1 MKPKLGVKSGP
12 AKPAKPEAKMRSLET
27 FDDAERKLR
36 QIFVKLAEDIS
47 NGNQPSLRI
56 PVRTASNTV
65 FNKDQNILTL
75 GERVSERKFNDI
87 SAVRSFM
94 QTCLLGRAIYQALKN
109 DDHPTI
115 RDLYYY
121 TLHTIDNTNIETF
134 NSQDESNA
142 IFQDIEVMT
151 GLLREQMGIVAES
164 RGAMAGKIVLESK
177 GNKIDCSK
185 FGIGA
190 FSIPSLCDQLRIVDV
205 DAEYVLVVEK
215 DAIFQRLN
223 DYEFWKKKNCILITG
238 KGQADRA
245 TRRMVRRL
253 NEEWELPVFVLT
265 DADPFGW
272 YIYSTYKAGSI
283 SLSYESFRLACPSA
297 KFLGLTM
304 TDLEKYEIPKDHL
317 IKANDIDLKRAKEL
331 LVRDS
336 VTKQPRYPWF
346 YNSKRWKHEIRLFLQ
361 RRVKAEIEAKSSKG
375 FRFLSDVYL
384 PEKLESRDWID

>member
-1 MKPKLGVKSGP
+1 MGKRKDPSKLRP
-12 AKPAKPEAKMRSLET
+12 LET
-27 FDDAERKLR
+27 FDSAEKKLK
-36 QIFVKLAEDIS
+36 QIFIGLSDDIVD
-47 NGNQPSLRI
+47 QKPPVMRI

-65 FNKDQNILTL
+65 FDEKRNMLTL
-75 GERVSERKFNDI
+75 GGRMGERKFNEI
-87 SAVRSFM
+87 GGVRPFM
-94 QTCLLGRAIYQALKN
+94 QTCLLARAIQEALKHN
-109 DDHPTI
+109 DHPTI

-121 TLHTIDNTNIETF
+121 TLHTIEGTEIETF
-134 NSQDESNA
+134 NNQDESNTV
-142 IFQDIEVMT
+142 FQDIEVMT
-151 GLLREQMGIVAES
+151 GLLREQLGVVAES
-164 RGAMAGKIVLESK
+164 RGAMVGQVVLESK

-190 FSIPSLCDQLRIVDV
+190 FNIPSLCDQIPILDV

-223 DYEFWKKKNCILITG
+223 DYEFWRRNKCLLITG

-253 NEEWELPVFVLT
+253 NEEWELPIYVLT

-283 SLSYESFRLACPSA
+283 SLSYESFRLACPEA
-297 KFLGLTM
+297 KFLGMTM

-317 IKANDIDLKRAKEL
+317 IKANDIDIKRAKEL
-331 LVRDS
+331 LVSDEA
-336 VTKQPRYPWF
+336 TGQPRYPWF
-346 YNSKRWKHEIRLFLQ
+346 HNSKRWRQEIKLFLN
-361 RRVKAEIEAKSSKG
+361 RRVKAEIESKSSKG

-384 PEKLESRDWID
+384 PEKITAKDWIE

>member
-1 MKPKLGVKSGP
+1 MAKKKDPSKLRP
-12 AKPAKPEAKMRSLET
+12 LET
-27 FDDAERKLR
+27 FDSAEKKLK
-36 QIFVKLAEDIS
+36 QIFITLSDDIVDQK
-47 NGNQPSLRI
+47 QPVMKI

-65 FNKDQNILTL
+65 FDEKRNMLTL
-75 GERVSERKFNDI
+75 GERMSERKFSEI
-87 SAVRSFM
+87 GGVRSFM
-94 QTCLLGRAIYQALKN
+94 QTCLLARAIHEALKH

-121 TLHTIDNTNIETF
+121 TLHTIEGTEVETF
-134 NSQDESNA
+134 NNQDESNT

-151 GLLREQMGIVAES
+151 GLLREQMGVVAES
-164 RGAMAGKIVLESK
+164 RGAMVGEVILESK
-177 GNKIDCSK
+177 GNKINCSK

-190 FSIPSLCDQLRIVDV
+190 FNIPSLCDQIPILDV
-205 DAEYVLVVEK
+205 DANYVLVVEK

-223 DYEFWKKKNCILITG
+223 DYEYWRKNKCLLITG

-253 NEEWELPVFVLT
+253 NEEWELPVYVLT

-283 SLSYESFRLACPSA
+283 SLSYESFRLACPEA
-297 KFLGLTM
+297 KFLGMTM

-317 IKANDIDLKRAKEL
+317 IKANDIDIKRAKEL
-331 LVRDS
+331 LVSDES
-336 VTKQPRYPWF
+336 TDQPRYPWF
-346 YNSKRWKHEIRLFLQ
+346 HNSKRWRHEIKLFLN
-361 RRVKAEIEAKSSKG
+361 RRVKAEIESKSSKG

-384 PEKLESRDWID
+384 PEKISAKDWIE

>member
-1 MKPKLGVKSGP
+1 FVGLADEIVD
-12 AKPAKPEAKMRSLET
+12 AKPPLM
-27 FDDAERKLR
+27 
-36 QIFVKLAEDIS
+36 
-47 NGNQPSLRI
+47 RI
-56 PVRTASNTV
+56 PLRTASNTV
-65 FNKDQNILTL
+65 FDEKREILTL
-75 GERVSERKFNDI
+75 GDRASERKFNEI
-87 SAVRSFM
+87 GGVRSFM
-94 QTCLLGRAIYQALKN
+94 QTCLLARAIHEALKH

-121 TLHTIDNTNIETF
+121 TLHTIEGTEVETF

-151 GLLREQMGIVAES
+151 GLLREQMGVVAES
-164 RGAMAGKIVLESK
+164 RGALVGNAVLESK
-177 GNKIDCSK
+177 GNRIDCSR

-190 FSIPSLCDQLRIVDV
+190 FNIPSLCDQIQILDV

-223 DYEFWKKKNCILITG
+223 NYEFWRKNKCLLITG

-253 NEEWELPVFVLT
+253 SEDWDLPIYVLT

-272 YIYSTYKAGSI
+272 YIYSTYRAGSI

-297 KFLGLTM
+297 KFLGMTM
-304 TDLEKYEIPKDHL
+304 TDLERYEIPKDHL
-317 IKANDIDLKRAKEL
+317 IKANDVDIKRAKEL
-331 LVRDS
+331 LVKDP
-336 VTKQPRYPWF
+336 VTKLPRYPWF
-346 YNSKRWKHEIRLFLQ
+346 YESKRWRQEIKMFLE

-375 FRFLSDVYL
+375 FRFLLDVYL
-384 PEKLESRDWID
+384 PEKISSKDWIK

>member
-1 MKPKLGVKSGP
+1 MRKNNNSK
-12 AKPAKPEAKMRSLET
+12 AKARQLES
-27 FDDAERKLR
+27 FDDAEKRLK
-36 QIFVKLAEDIS
+36 QIFVGLADEIVS
-47 NGNQPSLRI
+47 VKPPVMRI
-56 PVRTASNTV
+56 PLRTASNTV
-65 FNKDQNILTL
+65 FDEKRGILTL
-75 GERVSERKFNDI
+75 GERAGERKFNEI
-87 SAVRSFM
+87 GGVRSFM
-94 QTCLLGRAIYQALKN
+94 QTCLLARAIHEALKH

-121 TLHTIDNTNIETF
+121 TLHTIEGTEVETF

-151 GLLREQMGIVAES
+151 GLLREQMGVVAES
-164 RGAMAGKIVLESK
+164 RGAMVGNAVLESK
-177 GNKIDCSK
+177 GNRIDCSR

-190 FSIPSLCDQLRIVDV
+190 FNIPSLCDQIRILDV

-223 DYEFWKKKNCILITG
+223 DYEYWRKNKCLLITG

-253 NEEWELPVFVLT
+253 SEDWDLPIYVLT

-272 YIYSTYKAGSI
+272 YIYSTYRAGSI

-297 KFLGLTM
+297 KFLGMTM
-304 TDLEKYEIPKDHL
+304 TDLERYEIPKDHL
-317 IKANDIDLKRAKEL
+317 IKANDVDIKRAKEL
-331 LVRDS
+331 LVKDQ

-346 YNSKRWKHEIRLFLQ
+346 YESKRWRQEIKMFLE

-384 PEKLESRDWID
+384 PEKINSKDWIK

>member
-1 MKPKLGVKSGP
+1 MVKS
-12 AKPAKPEAKMRSLET
+12 KKPEQNLRPLES
-27 FDDAERKLR
+27 FDDSKKKLR
-36 QIFVKLAEDIS
+36 QIFMNLASDIAES
-47 NGNQPSLRI
+47 KPPVLRI

-65 FNKDQNILTL
+65 YDEHRQILTL
-75 GERVSERKFNDI
+75 GERMSERRFNDI
-87 SAVRSFM
+87 SEVRSFM
-94 QTCLLGRAIYQALKN
+94 QTLLLARGIYEALQH

-121 TLHTIDNTNIETF
+121 TLHTIEGTNIETF
-134 NSQDESNA
+134 NSQDESNN

-151 GLLREQMGIVAES
+151 GLLREQMGVVAES
-164 RGAMAGKIVLESK
+164 RGALVGEIVLQSK

-190 FSIPSLCDQLRIVDV
+190 FNIPSLCDQIQIVSV
-205 DAEYVLVVEK
+205 DADYVLVVEK

-223 DYEFWKKKNCILITG
+223 DYEFWRRNKCVLITG

-253 NEEWELPVFVLT
+253 NEEWGLPVYVLT

-272 YIYSTYKAGSI
+272 YIYSTYRAGSI
-283 SLSYESFRLACPSA
+283 SLSYESFRLACPDA

-304 TDLEKYEIPKDHL
+304 TDLEKYEVPKDHL
-317 IKANDIDLKRAKEL
+317 IKANEMDIKRAKEL
-331 LVRDS
+331 LVRDPK
-336 VTKQPRYPWF
+336 TKKPRYPWF
-346 YNSKRWKHEIRLFLQ
+346 YESKRWRQEIHLFLD

-384 PEKLESRDWID
+384 PEKLANKDWII

>member
-1 MKPKLGVKSGP
+1 MRKNNNSK
-12 AKPAKPEAKMRSLET
+12 AKARSLES
-27 FDDAERKLR
+27 FDDAEKRLK
-36 QIFVKLAEDIS
+36 QIFVGLAEDITKAK
-47 NGNQPSLRI
+47 PPVMRI

-65 FNKDQNILTL
+65 FDEKREILTL
-75 GERVSERKFNDI
+75 GDRASERKFNEI
-87 SAVRSFM
+87 GGVRSFM
-94 QTCLLGRAIYQALKN
+94 QTCLLARAIHEALKH

-121 TLHTIDNTNIETF
+121 TLHTIEGTEVETF

-151 GLLREQMGIVAES
+151 GLLREQMGVVAES
-164 RGAMAGKIVLESK
+164 RGAIVGNAILESK
-177 GNKIDCSK
+177 GNRIDCSR

-190 FSIPSLCDQLRIVDV
+190 FNIPSLCDQIQILDV

-223 DYEFWKKKNCILITG
+223 DYEFWRKNKCLLITG

-253 NEEWELPVFVLT
+253 SEDWDLPIYVLT

-272 YIYSTYKAGSI
+272 YIYSTYRAGSI

-297 KFLGLTM
+297 KFLGMTM
-304 TDLEKYEIPKDHL
+304 TDLERYEIPKDHL
-317 IKANDIDLKRAKEL
+317 IKANDVDIKRAKEL
-331 LVRDS
+331 LVKDS
-336 VTKQPRYPWF
+336 VTKLPRYPWF
-346 YNSKRWKHEIRLFLQ
+346 YESKRWRQEIKIFLE

-384 PEKLESRDWID
+384 PEKITSKDWIK

>member
-1 MKPKLGVKSGP
+1 MRKNTSSK
-12 AKPAKPEAKMRSLET
+12 AKVRPLES
-27 FDDAERKLR
+27 FDDAEKKLK
-36 QIFVKLAEDIS
+36 QIFVGLAEDITKAK
-47 NGNQPSLRI
+47 PPVMRI

-65 FNKDQNILTL
+65 FDEKRDILTL
-75 GERVSERKFNDI
+75 GERVSERKFNEI
-87 SAVRSFM
+87 GGVRSFM
-94 QTCLLGRAIYQALKN
+94 QTCLLARAIHEALKH

-121 TLHTIDNTNIETF
+121 TLHTIEGTEVETF
-134 NSQDESNA
+134 SSQDESNA
-142 IFQDIEVMT
+142 VFQDIEVMT

-164 RGAMAGKIVLESK
+164 RGAIVGNAVLESK

-190 FSIPSLCDQLRIVDV
+190 FNIPSLCDQIQILDV

-223 DYEFWKKKNCILITG
+223 DYEFWRKNKCLLITG

-253 NEEWELPVFVLT
+253 SEDWDLPIYVLT

-272 YIYSTYKAGSI
+272 YIYSTYRAGSI

-304 TDLEKYEIPKDHL
+304 TDLERYEIPKDHL
-317 IKANDIDLKRAKEL
+317 IKANDVDIKRAKEL
-331 LVRDS
+331 LVKDPA
-336 VTKQPRYPWF
+336 TKLPRYPWF
-346 YNSKRWKHEIRLFLQ
+346 YESKRWRQEIKIFLE
-361 RRVKAEIEAKSSKG
+361 RKVKAEIEAKSSKG

-384 PEKLESRDWID
+384 PEKISSRDWIK

>member
-1 MKPKLGVKSGP
+1 MARLTKAPKSV
-12 AKPAKPEAKMRSLET
+12 RSLET
-27 FDDAERKLR
+27 FDDAAKKLR
-36 QIFVKLAEDIS
+36 QIFS
-47 NGNQPSLRI
+47 NLSSEIVEQKKPIMRI
-56 PVRTASNTV
+56 PLRTASNTI
-65 FNKDQNILTL
+65 FDEKREILTI
-75 GERVSERKFNDI
+75 GQKACERRFNEM
-87 SAVRSFM
+87 SGVRPFM
-94 QTCLLGRAIYQALKN
+94 QTCLLARAIYEALKN

-121 TLHTIDNTNIETF
+121 TLHTIEGTEVETF
-134 NSQDESNA
+134 NNQDESNS

-151 GLLREQMGIVAES
+151 GLLREQMGVVAES
-164 RGAMAGKIVLESK
+164 RGAMVGEIVLESK

-190 FSIPSLCDQLRIVDV
+190 FNIPSLCDQINILEV

-223 DYEFWKKKNCILITG
+223 DYEYWRKNRCLLITG

-253 NEEWELPVFVLT
+253 SDEFALPVYVLT

-272 YIYSTYKAGSI
+272 YIYSTYRAGSI
-283 SLSYESFRLACPSA
+283 SLSYESFRLACPKA
-297 KFLGLTM
+297 KFLGMSM

-317 IKANDIDLKRAKEL
+317 IKANDVDIKRAKEL
-331 LVRDS
+331 LVKDP
-336 VTKQPRYPWF
+336 VTKKPRYPWF
-346 YNSKRWKHEIRLFLQ
+346 CNSKQWRQEIRIFLDKK
-361 RRVKAEIEAKSSKG
+361 VKAEIEAKSSKG

-384 PEKLESRDWID
+384 PEKIRNKDWIK

>member
-1 MKPKLGVKSGP
+1 MIS
-12 AKPAKPEAKMRSLET
+12 MRKKIKTQVNVRTLET
-27 FDDAERKLR
+27 FDDAAKKLK
-36 QIFVKLAEDIS
+36 QIFMELSANIANNNPAVM
-47 NGNQPSLRI
+47 RI
-56 PVRTASNTV
+56 PLRTASNTV
-65 FNKDQNILTL
+65 FDEKRDILTI
-75 GERVSERKFNDI
+75 GERASERRFNEM
-87 SAVRSFM
+87 SGVRSFM
-94 QTCLLGRAIYQALKN
+94 QTCLLARAIHEALKH

-121 TLHTIDNTNIETF
+121 TLHTIEETDVETF
-134 NSQDESNA
+134 NNQDESNN

-164 RGAMAGKIVLESK
+164 RGAMVGDVVLESRA
-177 GNKIDCSK
+177 NRIDCSK

-190 FSIPSLCDQLRIVDV
+190 FNIPSLCDQIRILEV

-223 DYEFWKKKNCILITG
+223 DYEYWRKNKCLLITG

-253 NEEWELPVFVLT
+253 NEQWELPVYVLT

-272 YIYSTYKAGSI
+272 YIYSTYRAGSI

-297 KFLGLTM
+297 KFLGLSM

-317 IKANDIDLKRAKEL
+317 IKANEGDIKRAREL
-331 LVRDS
+331 LVKDP
-336 VTKQPRYPWF
+336 VTKIPRYPWF
-346 YNSKRWKHEIRLFLQ
+346 YNSKQWKQEIKLFLEKQ
-361 RRVKAEIEAKSSKG
+361 VKAEIEAKSSKG

-384 PEKLESRDWID
+384 PEKISNKDWIK

>member
-1 MKPKLGVKSGP
+1 MIMKKSRDP
-12 AKPAKPEAKMRSLET
+12 SKARQLET
-27 FDDAERKLR
+27 FDSAEKKLK
-36 QIFVKLAEDIS
+36 QIFVDLADNVVNEK
-47 NGNQPSLRI
+47 PPVMRI
-56 PVRTASNTV
+56 PLRTASNTI
-65 FNKDQNILTL
+65 FDEKRDMLTL
-75 GERVSERKFNDI
+75 GEREGERKFNEI
-87 SAVRSFM
+87 GGVRSFM
-94 QTCLLGRAIYQALKN
+94 QTCLLARAIHEALVH

-121 TLHTIDNTNIETF
+121 TLHTIEGTEVETF
-134 NSQDESNA
+134 NNQDESNT

-151 GLLREQMGIVAES
+151 GLLREQMGVVAES
-164 RGAMAGKIVLESK
+164 RGAMVGQVVLESK

-190 FSIPSLCDQLRIVDV
+190 FNIPSLCDQIPILDV
-205 DAEYVLVVEK
+205 DADYVLVVEK

-223 DYEFWKKKNCILITG
+223 DYEFWRKNKCLLITG

-253 NEEWELPVFVLT
+253 NEQWELPIYVLT

-272 YIYSTYKAGSI
+272 YIYSTYRAGSI

-297 KFLGLTM
+297 KFLGMTM

-317 IKANDIDLKRAKEL
+317 IKANDSDIKRAKEL
-331 LVRDS
+331 LAMDE
-336 VTKQPRYPWF
+336 VTGQPRYPWF
-346 YNSKRWKHEIRLFLQ
+346 HSSKQWRKEIKLFLT

-384 PEKLESRDWID
+384 PEKISNKEWIK

>member
-1 MKPKLGVKSGP
+1 MRKNNNSK
-12 AKPAKPEAKMRSLET
+12 AKVRPLET
-27 FDDAERKLR
+27 FDDAEKKLQ
-36 QIFVKLAEDIS
+36 QIFVGLTDDILMAK
-47 NGNQPSLRI
+47 PPVMRI

-65 FNKDQNILTL
+65 FDEKREILTL
-75 GERVSERKFNDI
+75 GDRASERKFNEI
-87 SAVRSFM
+87 SGVRSFM
-94 QTCLLGRAIYQALKN
+94 QTCLLARAIHEALKH

-121 TLHTIDNTNIETF
+121 TLHTIEGTEVETF
-134 NSQDESNA
+134 NGQDESNA

-151 GLLREQMGIVAES
+151 GLLREQMGVVAES
-164 RGAMAGKIVLESK
+164 RGAIVGNVILESK
-177 GNKIDCSK
+177 GNRIDCSK

-190 FSIPSLCDQLRIVDV
+190 FNIPSLCDQIQILDV
-205 DAEYVLVVEK
+205 KAEYVLVVEK

-223 DYEFWKKKNCILITG
+223 DYEYWRKNKCLLITG

-253 NEEWELPVFVLT
+253 SEDWNLPIYVLT

-272 YIYSTYKAGSI
+272 YIYSTYRAGSI
-283 SLSYESFRLACPSA
+283 SLSYESFRLACPEA
-297 KFLGLTM
+297 KFLGMTM

-317 IKANDIDLKRAKEL
+317 IKANDVDIKRAKEL
-331 LVRDS
+331 LVKDPM
-336 VTKQPRYPWF
+336 TKLPRYPWF
-346 YNSKRWKHEIRLFLQ
+346 YESKRWRQEIKLFLE

-384 PEKLESRDWID
+384 PEKISSKDWIK